1 MLGEFEYLLISAT
14 ARLGD
19 DAYGARIRGDVEAT
33 TGRPCSVGALY
44 VTLDRLERKGLIET
58 WMGDATPERGGRSK
72 RHVRVTAKGSREASA
87 FYETVLRASR
97 GAPWHVRPRVQ
108 RS

>member
-19 DAYGARIRGDVEAT
+19 EAYGARIRQEIESA
-33 TGRPCSVGALY
+33 TGRRCSVGALY
-44 VTLDRLERKGLIET
+44 VTLDRLERKRLVET
-58 WMGDATPERGGRSK
+58 WMGEGTAERGGRSK
-72 RHVRVTAKGSREASA
+72 RHVRITSKGTREAAA
-87 FYETVLRASR
+87 FYQTVLRASR
-97 GAPWHVRPRVQ
+97 GAPWQVRPRAQ